1 MTATLVTPRGIPAG
15 ALLTGS
21 VTTLGGCE
29 TIHVA
34 NNFFLFVNNLAKFTL
49 RIRKHL
55 LLLIKDVHYFFFGIV
70 MSDKSA

>member
-1 MTATLVTPRGIPAG
+1 MVTPRGIPAG

-34 NNFFLFVNNLAKFTL
+34 NNVFLSVNNLAKFTL
-49 RIRKHL
+49 RISKHKDL
-55 LLLIKDVHYFFFGIV
+55 LLLIKDVHYFFFGIL
-70 MSDKSA
+70 MSDMSA